1 VVSLRKKF
9 INMLFL
15 GKLMSARSGVYGV
28 YGRVTIRDGDTVV
41 KILSNEYYDQ
51 LRKHLYVP
59 VLLRLYGMSTPL
71 TLHGYL
77 SSPVDESEIIMR
89 ITDDED
95 LKRNLL
101 ETYKNNMVRGL
112 LFILSNKPIVL
123 DDRFVS
129 AYDKVWNLRF
139 NVVVNISLAEKPC
152 AVINE
157 ERTESEYPGTYDRLL
172 RLIWLIGWS
181 DVRLKIFDKVVAGLL
196 KIKEINGAPELVVEP
211 ISSLGEDI
219 LVHFASRFRRYNAI
233 LLVPK
238 TVERELG
245 SFEIAETNCDTEC
258 NTYVARTYADA
269 EHARVVIT
277 NTRNN
282 KMGAILIIRSPEYAW
297 IYIIGDNKRF
307 LDFAKKDIDID
318 KIMSKV
324 REVLE
329 APSTDLP
336 TEGEI
341 ANHIKA
347 LMMQYVPSH

>member
-1 VVSLRKKF
+1 
-9 INMLFL
+9 MLFL
-15 GKLMSARSGVYGV
+15 GKLMSARGGVYGV

-101 ETYKNNMVRGL
+101 ETYKNNMIRGL

-139 NVVVNISLAEKPC
+139 NVVVNISLTEKPC

-297 IYIIGDNKRF
+297 IYVIGDNKRF
-307 LDFAKKDIDID
+307 LDFAKQDIDID

>member
-1 VVSLRKKF
+1 
-9 INMLFL
+9 
-15 GKLMSARSGVYGV
+15 MSTHKSVYNI
-28 YGRVTIRDGDTVV
+28 YGRVTIRDGDVVV

-101 ETYKNNMVRGL
+101 KTYRDSTVRGF

-157 ERTESEYPGTYDRLL
+157 EKTESEYPGTYDRLF
-172 RLIWLIGWS
+172 RLIGLIGWS
-181 DVRLKIFDKVVAGLL
+181 DVRLKILDKVVAGLL
-196 KIKEINGAPELVVEP
+196 KIKEIDGAPELVVEP
-211 ISSLGEDI
+211 ISSLGEDT

-238 TVERELG
+238 TVERKLG
-245 SFEIAETNCDTEC
+245 SFEIAETDCDTEC
-258 NTYVARTYADA
+258 NTYIAHTYANA

-277 NTRNN
+277 NTRNG
-282 KMGAILIIRSPEYAW
+282 KMGTVLIIRSPEYAW
-297 IYIIGDNKRF
+297 IYVIGDNKRF
-307 LDFAKKDIDID
+307 LDFAKQDIDID

-347 LMMQYVPSH
+347 LIMQYVPSHQL